1 MYAIHAT
8 SLLLRITTT
17 TTLATAQ
24 SMASHRTM
32 AHAQVTVPEALHTV
46 QVRTTATVL
55 TTQAHVLTTAAQ
67 EVLIA
72 SNL

>member
-1 MYAIHAT
+1 
-8 SLLLRITTT
+8 
-17 TTLATAQ
+17 
-24 SMASHRTM
+24 M

-55 TTQAHVLTTAAQ
+55 TTQAHVLITAAQ

-72 SNL
+72 NNL